1 MSALQWD
8 ELIADLR
15 GDDVDRALA
24 ASEQIAAQITAAD
37 LPRVYPLAEDEDY
50 FVRVMAGDIL
60 AKSAGVAALPTLLAI
75 MLRNEEEGFDNDGL
89 DHATKALIDT
99 NPITARTTLEQFARN
114 GTPQAKK
121 LAEWGLEGVPE
132 ESTVVTPMVIP
143 PPPPKPVWYRSCLIR
158 VGLLLVVALGGFSA
172 WAYVP
177 PLGNHRDCTKG
188 THAAWISVDWTS
200 TPVDPIAVD
209 YLGLQSRN
217 YNLAY
222 LYPYTSYLQ
231 EDGTFNETYAYAYEF
246 VQAFRAVNTETKL
259 LAWVGIPLKNTQ
271 SFGIQGWVELSDPA
285 IRQQIT
291 TFVVQMVKDNGF
303 DGVHLNVET
312 VWDHDADFL
321 LLLEEVSAALGE
333 DALVSV
339 AGSHWAPGI
348 VEPLGLR
355 WSKAYYREVASRVD
369 QIATMTYDSRAFH
382 PAIYRFWMR
391 EQVRGIAESIAP
403 TGTEV
408 LIGISVSD
416 EATTS
421 HNPMVESLVD
431 GLAGICAG
439 NDSMVDGVA
448 LYAAW
453 ETDTREWDVWQGW
466 VE

>member
-8 ELIADLR
+8 ELVADLR

-24 ASEQIAAQITAAD
+24 ASEQIATHITAAD
-37 LPRVYPLAEDEDY
+37 LPRIYPLAEDEDY

-89 DHATKALIDT
+89 DHATKALINA

-114 GTPQAKK
+114 GTPEAKK
-121 LAEWGLEGVPE
+121 IAEWGLEGIPE
-132 ESTVVTPMVIP
+132 ESTVVTPMVVP

-158 VGLLLVVALGGFSA
+158 VGLLLVVVLGGFSA

-177 PLGNHRDCTKG
+177 PLGNQRDCTKG

-200 TPVDPIAVD
+200 TPVDPMAVD
-209 YLGLQSRN
+209 YLGLQSRA
-217 YNLAY
+217 YTLAY

-231 EDGTFNETYAYAYEF
+231 ENGTFNDTYAYADEF
-246 VQAFRAVNTETKL
+246 VQTFRAVNSETKL
-259 LAWVGIPLKNTQ
+259 LAWVGIPLNNARD
-271 SFGIQGWVELSDPA
+271 FGIQGWVELSDPA
-285 IRQQIT
+285 VRQQIT
-291 TFVVQMVKDNGF
+291 DFVLHLVEDNGF

-312 VWDHDADFL
+312 VWNNDPDFL
-321 LLLEEVSAALGE
+321 LLLEEVNAVLGE
-333 DALVSV
+333 NVLISV
-339 AGSHWAPGI
+339 AGSHWAPQV
-348 VEPLGLR
+348 VEPLALR
-355 WSKAYYREVASRVD
+355 WSTDYYREVGARVD

-382 PAIYRFWMR
+382 SVIYRFWMR
-391 EQVRGIAESIAP
+391 EQVRGITESIAS
-403 TGTEV
+403 TGTEL

-421 HNPMVESLVD
+421 HNPMVESLAD
-431 GLAGICAG
+431 GLAGTCAG
-439 NDSMVDGVA
+439 SDTLVDGVA